1 MSRRRETSQ
10 ELLQWSRG
18 EEMALEP
25 NATSRVQIPG
35 RILLYVLLSKS
46 GADGSSSEEGQGQGR
61 EQREQL

>member
-18 EEMALEP
+18 KEMALEP
-25 NATSRVQIPG
+25 NATSRVQIPD
-35 RILLYVLLSKS
+35 RNLLYVLLSKS